1 MSFSNLNA
9 PSSALRVC
17 VDHAGGGYLS
27 GLVYS
32 QRVTEPIPFT
42 DIGNLLLRLD
52 EVLEAQNFPQAF
64 QRSRNFTGRKDPVPA
79 AADPSEGMS
88 ADTVTD
94 AHGLVYTFEVSVTS
108 RRNASWQGMVDWLDG
123 EGRQEFSSALE
134 LIKLIEEHVI

>member
-64 QRSRNFTGRKDPVPA
+64 QQLYRPEGPGSGRRRPVRGHVRRYGDGRPRA
-79 AADPSEGMS
+79 G
-88 ADTVTD
+88 
-94 AHGLVYTFEVSVTS
+94 VY
-108 RRNASWQGMVDWLDG
+108 L
-123 EGRQEFSSALE
+123 
-134 LIKLIEEHVI
+134 

>member
-9 PSSALRVC
+9 PSAALRVC

-52 EVLEAQNFPQAF
+52 EVLDAQNFPQAF
-64 QRSRNFTGRKDPVPA
+64 QRSRSFTGRKDPVPA

-88 ADTVTD
+88 AETVTD

-123 EGRQEFSSALE
+123 EAKQEFSSALE
-134 LIKLIEEHVI
+134 LIKLIEEHVV

>member
-52 EVLEAQNFPQAF
+52 EGAGGPELPQF
-64 QRSRNFTGRKDPVPA
+64 QRSAAPAGRTRFQPPPT
-79 AADPSEGMS
+79 PSG
-88 ADTVTD
+88 ACPPI
-94 AHGLVYTFEVSVTS
+94 
-108 RRNASWQGMVDWLDG
+108 R
-123 EGRQEFSSALE
+123 
-134 LIKLIEEHVI
+134 

>member
-64 QRSRNFTGRKDPVPA
+64 QRSRSFTGRKDPVPA

-94 AHGLVYTFEVSVTS
+94 AHGLCIPLRSPSPPGATPPGRAWWTGWTERAGRSSPVPLSLSSSS
-108 RRNASWQGMVDWLDG
+108 RST
-123 EGRQEFSSALE
+123 
-134 LIKLIEEHVI
+134 